1 VNQYVI
7 GSLIPLQ
14 ILALLL
20 DKPTDDG
27 IEVAVNFIK
36 ECGQRLSK
44 MSPKPFNGIFSVFRS
59 ILHEGT
65 LDKRVQYMIEHLFII
80 RKSKYAPFDSY
91 SMWFNLADGLV
102 SPNMKPS
109 WNLSI

>member
-7 GSLIPLQ
+7 GSLVPLQ

-44 MSPKPFNGIFSVFRS
+44 MSPKPFNGIFGVFRS

-80 RKSKYAPFDSY
+80 RKSKYVCLFLFLPFLHSH
-91 SMWFNLADGLV
+91 SVVL
-102 SPNMKPS
+102 PNTPL
-109 WNLSI
+109 LSKRSI